1 MPNITQSTTIIF
13 IILMSLAL
21 WAVMRIIKKYIPLLP
36 RKEKT
41 RELLRKQTTAFEI
54 IIWLIY
60 LSIIGPH
67 LSDSNNIFNII
78 FLTTIICL
86 IIIVSFLFL
95 RDYFAGVIFRNNYNI
110 EENDLIK
117 YNDII
122 GRIKKIGLINVEI
135 ETTNNE
141 IIYIPFY
148 KIRNGI
154 ISKIS
159 DNEQNHNRSFSFIIN
174 SGNLSKDIS
183 SNITKM
189 LLSFPT
195 VSTQKLPNVNI
206 NHDINSQVIIN
217 VTFTS
222 LDDNFD
228 DEIIETIKNKFR

>member
-1 MPNITQSTTIIF
+1 MT
-13 IILMSLAL
+13 LAL
-21 WAVMRIIKKYIPLLP
+21 WAIMRMIKKYIPLLP

-54 IIWLIY
+54 VIWLIY

-67 LSDSNNIFNII
+67 LNDANNTFNII

-86 IIIVSFLFL
+86 IIIISLLFL
-95 RDYFAGVIFRNNYNI
+95 KDYFAGIIFRNNYNI
-110 EENDLIK
+110 EENDIIK
-117 YNDII
+117 YNDTI
-122 GRIKKIGLINVEI
+122 GRIKKIGIINIEI

-141 IIYIPFY
+141 TVYIPFY

-154 ISKIS
+154 ISKVS
-159 DNEQNHNRSFSFIIN
+159 DNEQNHTRSFSFIIS
-174 SGNLSKDIS
+174 SGNLNKDIS
-183 SNITKM
+183 SSITKT

-206 NHDINSQVIIN
+206 NHDINSQIIIN